1 MITKKRLRKAKALK
15 SNIKS
20 VILSIVLASQFGF
33 VFVVHAAP
41 LQKYVVQ
48 LKSVSLLNEVNAE
61 NISEVFRGA
70 TNPSL
75 KNTFSFESSK
85 SLLEIQK
92 KLGLDLMYVQQD
104 HTFKSEAV
112 VVNDPGFSTD
122 GSNTDREWGLIKARF
137 PEAWEKTQGSN
148 SVVVAV
154 IDTGIDAL
162 HEDLSAGQVA
172 SGYDFLN
179 KTIIPFGMNSDDN
192 GHGTLVAG
200 VIAATPNNFRGIAG
214 AAFTVTLMPLKA
226 LDATGS
232 GNSSDVAAAIVWA
245 ADHGANVI
253 NMSLGGVGF
262 SNDVVLSNAISYAF
276 KKNVVI
282 VAAVGNDVAVTGGD
296 LDVAPVFPVCNDN
309 GENMVIGVAATD
321 VYDFKTVFSNYG
333 KSCVDVTAPGKRILS
348 TLSYDPNTKQPT
360 PNAYAYA
367 SGTSLAAP
375 LVSAEAA
382 LLKAFNSN
390 LSNKDIRDRI
400 IQSATPI
407 DNLNSNQCSSRSC
420 DGLIGFGRIDVMNA
434 LDQVINRVNLIKE
447 GDLVSVSETGLIYY
461 ISGGQRQRV
470 SDSILKQRFN
480 NQTPRQVSDYEL
492 SGFAS
497 GPWALP
503 LNGSLVKTPND
514 PTLYY
519 ISEGLKRPVTA
530 SVFSQIKDS
539 QSSIL
544 LVTTEELN
552 SWVSGKFLAP
562 TEGTLVKG
570 KQQTVYWVVDGA
582 LHPINYAFW
591 KDKGLDIFPILYVPE
606 SDIPNYAIGSAYIR

>member
-1 MITKKRLRKAKALK
+1 MKRSIRIT
-15 SNIKS
+15 
-20 VILSIVLASQFGF
+20 ILSIILASQFGF
-33 VFVVHAAP
+33 AFVVYAAPVQKYIVQVNSSVLDLNVVNPSNLQEVFVD
-41 LQKYVVQ
+41 
-48 LKSVSLLNEVNAE
+48 S
-61 NISEVFRGA
+61 
-70 TNPSL
+70 TNMEF
-75 KNTFSFESSK
+75 KNTFSFESEYN
-85 SLLEIQK
+85 LLELK
-92 KLGLDLMYVQQD
+92 EKLGLNISYIQEN
-104 HTFKSEAV
+104 HNFKTDGV
-112 VVNDPGFSTD
+112 VVNDPGFSND
-122 GSNTDREWGLIKARF
+122 GYNTDREWGLIKGRF

-148 SVVVAV
+148 SVVVGV

-162 HEDLSAGQVA
+162 HEDLSIGQIA
-172 SGYDFLN
+172 SGYDFLT
-179 KTIIPFGMNSDDN
+179 KTIIPFGMNSDEN
-192 GHGTLVAG
+192 GHGTLVSG

-214 AAFTVTLMPLKA
+214 ASFTVTLMPLKA

-245 ADHGANVI
+245 ADHGANII

-262 SNDVVLSNAISYAF
+262 ANDVVLSNAITYAF
-276 KKNVVI
+276 KKNIVI

-321 VYDFKTVFSNYG
+321 VYDSKTVFSNYG

-348 TLSYDPNTKQPT
+348 TINYDPNTKQPT
-360 PNAYAYA
+360 PSAYAYA

-375 LVSAEAA
+375 FVSAEAA

-390 LSNKDIRDRI
+390 LSNKEIRDRI

-407 DNLNSNQCSSRSC
+407 DNLNQTQCSGKAC
-420 DGLIGFGRIDVMNA
+420 NGLIGFGRIDVMNA
-434 LDQVINRVNLIKE
+434 LDQVINKVTSIKE

-470 SDSILKQRFN
+470 SESILHQRFSG
-480 NQTPRQVSDYEL
+480 QTPKQISEYEI
-492 SGFAS
+492 SGLAS

-503 LNGSLVKTPND
+503 LTGSLVKTAND
-514 PTLYY
+514 PTIYY

-530 SVFSQIKDS
+530 SVFNQIKPDI
-539 QSSIL
+539 SSIL
-544 LVTTEELN
+544 FVTTEELN

-562 TEGTLVKG
+562 VEGTLVKG
-570 KQQTVYWVVDGA
+570 NRTQTVYWVVDGS

-591 KDKGLDIFPILYVPE
+591 KERGLDIFPILYVPE
-606 SDIPNYAIGSAYIR
+606 SDLPNYPIGSVYIR

>member
-1 MITKKRLRKAKALK
+1 MKR
-15 SNIKS
+15 NIKS
-20 VILSIVLASQFGF
+20 IILSIILASQFGF
-33 VFVVHAAP
+33 AFVVYAAP
-41 LQKYVVQ
+41 LQQYVAQ
-48 LKSVSLLNEVNAE
+48 LNSDSKALASIRPQNLE
-61 NISEVFRGA
+61 EVFSGSENA
-70 TNPSL
+70 KL
-75 KNTFSFESSK
+75 KNTFSFK
-85 SLLEIQK
+85 SEYSFNEILQ
-92 KLGLDLMYVQQD
+92 KLGSSLIYLQQD
-104 HTFKSEAV
+104 HVFKTDAV

-122 GSNTDREWGLIKARF
+122 GSNVDREWGLIKARF

-148 SVVVAV
+148 SVVVAI
-154 IDTGIDAL
+154 IDTGVDAL
-162 HEDLSAGQVA
+162 HEDLSAGQIA

-226 LDATGS
+226 LDNTGS

-262 SNDVVLSNAISYAF
+262 ANDIVLSNAISYAF

-321 VYDFKTVFSNYG
+321 VYDFKAVFSNYG

-348 TLSYDPNTKQPT
+348 TINYDPNTKQPT
-360 PNAYAYA
+360 PSAYAYA

-375 LVSAEAA
+375 LVSAEAV
-382 LLKAFNSN
+382 LLKAFNAN
-390 LSNKDIRDRI
+390 LSNRDIRDRI

-407 DNLNSNQCSSRSC
+407 DSLNSNQCSSRSC

-434 LDQVINRVNLIKE
+434 LNQVINRVSLIEE

-470 SDSILKQRFN
+470 SESILKQRFN
-480 NQTPRQVSDYEL
+480 NQTPKQVNEYEIA
-492 SGFAS
+492 SFAS

-503 LNGSLVKTPND
+503 LTGSLVKTIND
-514 PTLYY
+514 PTVYY

-530 SVFSQIKDS
+530 SVYGQIKVD
-539 QSSIL
+539 QNTIL
-544 LVTTEELN
+544 FVTTEELN

-562 TEGTLVKG
+562 IEGTLVKG
-570 KQQTVYWVVDGA
+570 NRLQTVYWVVDGS

-591 KDKGLDIFPILYVPE
+591 KDRGLDIFPILYVPE
-606 SDIPNYAIGSAYIR
+606 SDLPNYPIGGAYIR